1 MGNSSSTAAKHP
13 EGKTMKAVV
22 FPKYGNPSVLTSQ
35 DDIPLPHSFRDDDV
49 LIRVHAAS
57 INPVDK
63 ILMSGGLKLVKPVS
77 GFPHVICYDAAGVV
91 EQADKGGKFQNGDE
105 VFVRLFGPRGENA
118 EEKTPY
124 YRGACAE
131 YCVAQAQYCCKKPAN
146 ISFEEA
152 AAVPLAGMTAYQ
164 VLSLGLTEGKST
176 DSRVFISGGA
186 GGVGTMAIQLAKHV
200 FGAAFVVTTASPGE
214 KTDLCRSLGADEV
227 VDYRSQ
233 KFEELYAGDKGQ
245 FDFCF
250 DCTGESIKMTKI
262 VKSGGKIVTIHG
274 NPTIESIAS
283 IGGSG
288 CILSLVLKKR
298 IKRAEYAAAKAVGA
312 DWEHLFLSPS
322 EADLAAL
329 GGHLEAGT
337 IKPVIDGVWK
347 LSNEEWRGAFDKA
360 FSGRAKGKC
369 IVKCIE

>member
-1 MGNSSSTAAKHP
+1 
-13 EGKTMKAVV
+13 MKAVV
-22 FPKYGNPSVLTSQ
+22 FPKYGNPSVLTARE
-35 DDIPLPHSFRDDDV
+35 DIPLPHSFRDDDV
-49 LIRVHAAS
+49 LVRVCAAS

-63 ILMSGGLKLVKPVS
+63 ILMSGGLKLVKPLS
-77 GFPHVICYDAAGVV
+77 GFPHVICYDAAGIV
-91 EQADKGGKFQNGDE
+91 EQADKGGKFQKGDE
-105 VFVRLFGPRGENA
+105 VFVRLFGPPKGDNGED
-118 EEKTPY
+118 KTPY

-131 YCVAQAQYCCKKPAN
+131 YCIAQAQYCCKKPSN

-152 AAVPLAGMTAYQ
+152 AAVPLAGLTAYQ
-164 VLSLGLTEGKST
+164 VLSLGLTEGKSAE
-176 DSRVFISGGA
+176 SRVFISGGA

-214 KTDLCRSLGADEV
+214 KTDLCKSLGADDV

-233 KFEELYAGDKGQ
+233 KFEELYGGDKGK

-262 VKSGGKIVTIHG
+262 VKEGGKIVTIHG
-274 NPTIESIAS
+274 APTIESIAS

-288 CILSLVLKKR
+288 CLLSLVLKKR
-298 IKRAEYAAAKAVGA
+298 VKRAEYAAAQAVGA

-329 GGHLEAGT
+329 GSHLEAGT
-337 IKPVIDGVWK
+337 IKPVIDGVWD
-347 LSNEEWRGAFDKA
+347 LNNEDDKAGWRGAFTKA

-369 IVKCIE
+369 IVKCV